1 MLIIRA
7 QSRLM
12 ASLKE
17 KTRDLLEN
25 LKRIENKQIALRAA
39 IERSKAQLDAIQSV
53 PIIVEKAL
61 REKLLTPKPHRN

>member
-1 MLIIRA
+1 
-7 QSRLM
+7 M

-53 PIIVEKAL
+53 PIIVEKAF

>member
-1 MLIIRA
+1 MRIIRA

-12 ASLKE
+12 ANLKK
-17 KTRDLLEN
+17 KTNDLLEN

-39 IERSKAQLDAIQSV
+39 IERSKAQLDAIQSA
-53 PIIVEKAL
+53 PMIVDMAF